1 MSLPLD
7 KKSFLLYIVIEQLKA
22 GKEMNL
28 KLNVN
33 SQLEVPLYQQLVD
46 QIRAAVKQGGL
57 VSGERLPTVQELT
70 EELKIARGTVKRA
83 YDELE
88 RLGLLEKVQGR
99 GTFIRYQPIHSAS
112 RKEQAMAAI
121 DALLDELDE
130 MGLSPS
136 EINIFLNLKLRE
148 RAEKEAF
155 VRVAVVECNPEN
167 LSQMSE
173 QLRHIPGVDLYSFL
187 LDNIR
192 QYPYKLEQG
201 FDLVVTTATHADY
214 LESVLPG
221 VKVVRAALCLSRS
234 SLAHIIKLRHGK
246 KVGIIGYSRR
256 FSELLYRTCIN
267 YSEHATI
274 CQPLDI
280 SAGDDAEEYLKDKDV
295 LFVSEG
301 YEKYFDKE
309 VTELLS
315 RFRGQL
321 VECHY
326 EMDEGS
332 VLYLEVKI
340 KRMMED
346 KNI

>member
-1 MSLPLD
+1 
-7 KKSFLLYIVIEQLKA
+7 
-22 GKEMNL
+22 MNL

-33 SQLEVPLYQQLVD
+33 TDLDVPLYQQLVD
-46 QIRAAVKQGGL
+46 QIRAAVKQGTL
-57 VSGERLPTVQELT
+57 VSGERLPTVQEMT
-70 EELKIARGTVKRA
+70 KELNIARGTVKRA

-88 RLGLLEKVQGR
+88 RLGILEKVQGR
-99 GTFIRYQPIHSAS
+99 GTFIRYQQPHSAS
-112 RKEQAMAAI
+112 RKEQAMVAI
-121 DALLDELDE
+121 DALLDSLDE

-155 VRVAVVECNPEN
+155 LRVAVVECNPEN
-167 LSQMSE
+167 LSQMAE

-187 LDNIR
+187 LDHVR

-221 VKVVRAALCLSRS
+221 VRVVRAALCLARG
-234 SLAHIIKLRHGK
+234 SLAHMIKLRPK
-246 KVGIIGYSRR
+246 QKVGIVGYSPR
-256 FSELLYRTCIN
+256 FAELLYRTCKT
-267 YSEHATI
+267 YSEGAVI
-274 CQPLDI
+274 SPPLDL
-280 SAGDDAEEYLKDKDV
+280 SEKKDAEEYLKDKDV
-295 LFVSEG
+295 LFVAEG
-301 YEKYFDKE
+301 YEKYFGAE
-309 VTELLS
+309 ETELLS

-340 KRMMED
+340 KRLLEE

>member
-1 MSLPLD
+1 MD
-7 KKSFLLYIVIEQLKA
+7 I
-22 GKEMNL
+22 

-33 SQLEVPLYQQLVD
+33 FELEVPLYRQLVD
-46 QIRAAVKQGGL
+46 QIRVAVKQGTL
-57 VSGERLPTVQELT
+57 KSGEKLPTVQELT

-88 RLGLLEKVQGR
+88 SLGILEKVQGR
-99 GTFIRYQPIHSAS
+99 GTFIRYQPLHSAS

-121 DALLDELDE
+121 DRLLDELDE
-130 MGLSPS
+130 MDLSPS

-187 LDNIR
+187 LDNIS

-201 FDLVVTTATHADY
+201 FDLVVTTSTHADY

-221 VKVVRAALCLSRS
+221 VRVVRAALCLSHG
-234 SLAHIIKLRHGK
+234 SLAHIIKLRPGK
-246 KVGIIGYSRR
+246 KVGIVGYSRR
-256 FSELLYRTCIN
+256 FAELLHRTCKN
-267 YSEHATI
+267 YSE
-274 CQPLDI
+274 
-280 SAGDDAEEYLKDKDV
+280 SAVVCPPFNLSEDRDVEEYLKDKDV
-295 LFVSEG
+295 LLVPAG
-301 YEKYFDKE
+301 YEKYFRAE
-309 VTELLS
+309 ETELLS
-315 RFRGQL
+315 RFQGQL

-340 KRMMED
+340 KRMMEE